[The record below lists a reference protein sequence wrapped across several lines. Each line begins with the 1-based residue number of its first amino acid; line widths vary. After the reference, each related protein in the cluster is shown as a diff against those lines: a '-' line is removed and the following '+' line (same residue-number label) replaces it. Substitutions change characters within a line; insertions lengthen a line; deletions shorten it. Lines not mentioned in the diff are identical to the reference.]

1 MATPVRHI
9 RISDELWA
17 AVAAAAAADGMTTAA
32 VVNALLRDYIRHPNY
47 FRLRPERDT
56 DTE

>member
-1 MATPVRHI
+1 MPTPVRHI

-32 VVNALLRDYIRHPNY
+32 VVNALLRDYIRNPNY
-47 FRLRPERDT
+47 FRLRPDSN
-56 DTE
+56 TE